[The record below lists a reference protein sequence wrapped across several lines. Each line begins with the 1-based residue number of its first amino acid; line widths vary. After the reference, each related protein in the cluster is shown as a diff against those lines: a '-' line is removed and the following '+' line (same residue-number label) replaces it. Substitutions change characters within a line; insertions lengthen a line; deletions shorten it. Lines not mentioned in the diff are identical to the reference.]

1 MANRLGG
8 KGEKLAKAA
17 LSVSRTKVTI
27 TGEYEEDRQKFGAMT
42 QDFAITFDGNNNVL
56 VNGIKN
62 DVTSNTNALLN
73 KEDSFAKNTAF
84 NKDFGTSSST
94 VCQGNDIRLFDSRT
108 PLSHNHTI
116 SNVTGLQTIIDDY
129 ESRIAALETL
139 LTNYTSHTHDYDD
152 GTINDT
158 DDGTG
163 TQTDTTRTTT
173 GVN

>member
-42 QDFAITFDGNNNVL
+42 QDLAITFDGNNNIL

-62 DVTSNTNALLN
+62 NVTSNTNHRN
-73 KEDSFAKNTAF
+73 I
-84 NKDFGTSSST
+84 TS
-94 VCQGNDIRLFDSRT
+94 GN
-108 PLSHNHTI
+108 PHNVVI
-116 SNVTGLQTIIDDY
+116 SDLTGLQAIIDDY
-129 ESRIAALETL
+129 ESRIATLETL